1 MTTTDYILNAVFV
14 FFVLRQ
20 TRERALDA
28 RSVIAP
34 LIVVFFVASSYVH
47 SIPTAGNDLVLLGAL
62 SAVGMTLGI
71 LGGLATHLRLD
82 SNRQALARV
91 GWIAGGLLLL
101 GLLARMGFAL
111 AVSNGAEHA
120 IASFS
125 IANQIGSAAWPP
137 ALVAMALLEVV
148 VRIAVVQ
155 VRARRLANAPA
166 GAALALPVSA

>member
-20 TRERALDA
+20 TRERPLDA

-62 SAVGMTLGI
+62 SAVGITLGL
-71 LGGLATHLRLD
+71 LGGLATHVRID
-82 SNRQALARV
+82 SNRRALARV
-91 GWIAGGLLLL
+91 GWVAGGLLLV
-101 GLLARMGFAL
+101 GLLARMGFVL
-111 AVSNGAEHA
+111 AVNNGAQHA

-125 IANQIGSAAWPP
+125 MANQIGSAAWPL

-155 VRARRLANAPA
+155 VRAQRLANAPA
-166 GAALALPVSA
+166 ATAAAVPVPA